1 MRARW
6 TGAFQIAAVY
16 VGTVVGAGFATGR
29 EIAEFFT
36 KYGFLGFVGIVIAGY
51 IFIFTGSKMMILSS
65 RAQARTYEEFNRY
78 LFGKKLAPIVNIFFL
93 VMLLGVTAVMISG
106 AGAVFEEQLGL
117 SRLIGVSVTILGA
130 SFILMLGLKGLFLVN
145 SFVVPIMVF
154 FSVMLCV
161 LTIADGGVQ
170 SAMFFLPG
178 KLTMDAVL
186 SPFAYAAF
194 NLALAQAILI
204 PVAYEIKDEKVIR
217 EGSILGGVFL
227 TLILLAGHIS
237 LLALPN
243 VLSYEIPTA
252 ELMKKAAAGLYWV
265 FILVIYSEIFTSVI
279 GNIFGLQKQIN
290 AYIKLPNLLVTL
302 LICTLSV
309 IIGQFEYGTLLSYLY
324 PIFGYISLLFLFLIW
339 LAKLNKPMR

>member
-36 KYGFLGFVGIVIAGY
+36 KFGFLGFIGILIAGY
-51 IFIFTGSKMMILSS
+51 IFIYTGSKMMILSA
-65 RAQARTYEEFNRY
+65 RAQARTYEEFNQF
-78 LFGKKLAPIVNIFFL
+78 LFGRKLAPFVNIFFL

-117 SRLIGVSVTILGA
+117 SRLIGVTITILGA

-161 LTIADGGVQ
+161 LTLADGSIQPSMLFMPSTV
-170 SAMFFLPG
+170 S
-178 KLTMDAVL
+178 MDAVL

-204 PVAYEIKDEKVIR
+204 PVAYEVKDEKVIR
-217 EGSILGGVFL
+217 EGAVLGGLFL

-243 VLSYEIPTA
+243 VLTYEIPTA
-252 ELMKKAAAGLYWV
+252 ELMKTAASGLYWV
-265 FILVIYSEIFTSVI
+265 FILVIYCEIFTSVI

-339 LAKLNKPMR
+339 LSKLNNPKH

>member
-1 MRARW
+1 MRVRW

-36 KYGFLGFVGIVIAGY
+36 KYGFLGFIGIIIAGY

-78 LFGKKLAPIVNIFFL
+78 LFGRKLAPIVNIFFL

-117 SRLIGVSVTILGA
+117 SRLIGVIVTILGA

-145 SFVVPIMVF
+145 SFVVPVMIF

-161 LTIADGGVQ
+161 LTIAAGGVQ
-170 SAMFFLPG
+170 SGVFFLPG
-178 KLTMDAVL
+178 IFTMDAVL

-204 PVAYEIKDEKVIR
+204 PVAYEVKDEKVIR
-217 EGSILGGVFL
+217 EGAILGGVFL

-265 FILVIYSEIFTSVI
+265 YIFVIYCEIFTSVI

-290 AYIKLPNLLVTL
+290 AYIKLPNILVTF

-309 IIGQFEYGTLLSYLY
+309 IIGQFEYGNLLSYLY
-324 PIFGYISLLFLFLIW
+324 PIFGYISLLFLILIW
-339 LAKLNKPMR
+339 LKKLN